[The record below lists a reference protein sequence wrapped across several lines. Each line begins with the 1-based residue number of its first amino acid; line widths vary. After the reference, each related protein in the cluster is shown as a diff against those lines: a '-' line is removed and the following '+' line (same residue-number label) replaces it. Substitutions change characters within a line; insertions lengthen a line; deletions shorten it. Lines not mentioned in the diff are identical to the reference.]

1 MSDAGQVS
9 CYLMPYISNTNMET
23 RRYQGRLGDKINE
36 LVMAV
41 KLMAIGDI
49 ASGIVEGEVDVI
61 AKQKLER
68 MLESAKE
75 KGDTVEII
83 SGFEQAIIRVSQV
96 Y

>member
-1 MSDAGQVS
+1 
-9 CYLMPYISNTNMET
+9 MEFEFQ
-23 RRYQGRLGDKINE
+23 RSEPGFGDKIGE

-49 ASGIVEGEVDVI
+49 ASGTAKGEVDVI

-75 KGDTVEII
+75 KGETPEII
-83 SGFEQAIIRVSQV
+83 KGFEQAIIRVSQV